1 MMMKKMKTRI
11 IMLFFPVALLL
22 ASGCGGERP
31 SAPDGDGIISLVI
44 VDTTGT
50 LPGAVPGEP
59 AVVSGAVVSLQ
70 SNSHEHVEVTESDGG
85 GAAAFAALP
94 AGDYTLFA
102 RRELLGA
109 QKKVFTGF
117 TELHVTGTEMVTD
130 TIYVSVVTV
139 NALMI
144 NEIYY
149 CGGDYS
155 KYYFFDQFVEI
166 FNSSQDTLYLDG
178 CILTRNMPTI
188 DPEIEV
194 IDHVRALYAFQFPG
208 TPVTGREHPI
218 YPGQYV
224 LVAADAID
232 HSIWAK
238 ALDLSGADWEFFN
251 PLGSDYDV
259 PGVPNV
265 TSIHP
270 DSRTDFM
277 INLVHNAVVFAT
289 GEEYAFESYINSAG
303 YERTRVTLPLYTVI
317 DGVEYAPTSDRT
329 KELTMRVD
337 AGFAGLGCT
346 KYSGQS
352 TERREIGF
360 DINNSTFGFVLISPP
375 TPGYTHVQQVP

>member
-1 MMMKKMKTRI
+1 MMKKIKMRI
-11 IMLFFPVALLL
+11 TISLLSALFLL
-22 ASGCGGERP
+22 AAGCGGERP
-31 SAPDGDGIISLVI
+31 QVPDGDGIISLVI

-59 AVVSGAVVSLQ
+59 AIVTGAAVSLQ
-70 SNSHEHVEVTESDGG
+70 SRTHEHVDVTESDAYGMAG
-85 GAAAFAALP
+85 FAALP
-94 AGDYTLFA
+94 AGEYSLFA
-102 RRELLGA
+102 RRELPSGA

-117 TELHVTGTEMVTD
+117 IDLDITGAEMVSD
-130 TIYVSVVTV
+130 TIYVSIVTV
-139 NALMI
+139 NSLMI
-144 NEIYY
+144 NEILY

-155 KYYFFDQFVEI
+155 KFYFYDQFVELY
-166 FNSSQDTLYLDG
+166 NSSQDTLYLDG

-188 DPEIEV
+188 DPDIEW

-208 TPVTGREHPI
+208 TPVTGREYPI

-224 LVAADAID
+224 VVAADAID
-232 HSIWAK
+232 HSQWAN
-238 ALDLSGADWEFFN
+238 AIDLSGADWEFFN
-251 PLGSDYDV
+251 PLGSDYAV

-270 DSRTDFM
+270 ESRPDFM
-277 INLVHNAVVFAT
+277 INLVHNAVVFTT
-289 GEEYAFESYINSAG
+289 GEEYAYESYVDRNG
-303 YERTRVTLPLYTVI
+303 YEHIRVTLPLYTVI
-317 DGVEYAPTSDRT
+317 DGVEYAPNAEKT

-360 DINNSTFGFVLISPP
+360 DINNSTFGFTLISPP
-375 TPGYTHVQQVP
+375 TPGYTHVK

>member
-1 MMMKKMKTRI
+1 MMKKMMTRKI
-11 IMLFFPVALLL
+11 ISFLPAALLL
-22 ASGCGGERP
+22 TAGCGGERP
-31 SAPDGDGIISLVI
+31 SAPDGEGIISVVI

-50 LPGAVPGEP
+50 LPGAVPGE
-59 AVVSGAVVSLQ
+59 ATVVSGAAVSLQ
-70 SNSHEHVEVTESDGG
+70 SRSHEYVEVTESNDGG
-85 GAAAFAALP
+85 TAGFYALP
-94 AGDYTLFA
+94 AGDYSLFA

-117 TELHVTGTEMVTD
+117 TELHVSGAEMVTD
-130 TIYVSVVTV
+130 TIYVSTVTV
-139 NALMI
+139 NSLMI

-155 KYYFFDQFVEI
+155 KYYFYDQFVELY
-166 FNSSQDTLYLDG
+166 NSSQDTLYLDG
-178 CILTRNMPTI
+178 CILTRNFPTI
-188 DPEIEV
+188 DIDIEG
-194 IDHVRALYAFQFPG
+194 IDYVRALYAFQFPG

-224 LVAADAID
+224 VVAADAVD
-232 HSIWAK
+232 HSRWAD
-238 ALDLSGADWEFFN
+238 AIDLSGADWEFFN

-259 PGVPNV
+259 PGIPNV

-270 DSRTDFM
+270 DNSRDFM
-277 INLVHNAVVFAT
+277 INLVHNAVVFTT
-289 GEEYAFESYINSAG
+289 GEEFAYESYINSAG
-303 YERTRVTLPLYTVI
+303 YERIRIILPLYTVI
-317 DGVEYAPTSDRT
+317 DGVEYAPNSDRT

-360 DINNSTFGFVLISPP
+360 DVNNSTFDFILIPSP
-375 TPGYTHVQQVP
+375 TPGYTHVQ

>member
-1 MMMKKMKTRI
+1 MKKMRTRI
-11 IMLFFPVALLL
+11 TISILSFAFFL
-22 ASGCGGERP
+22 AAGCGGERP

-50 LPGAVPGEP
+50 FPGAVPGEA
-59 AVVSGAVVSLQ
+59 AVVSGAAVSLQ
-70 SNSHEHVEVTESDGG
+70 SRTHEHIDVTESDESGIAG
-85 GAAAFAALP
+85 FAALP
-94 AGDYTLFA
+94 AGEYSLFA
-102 RRELLGA
+102 RRELPSGA

-117 TELHVTGTEMVTD
+117 IDLDVSGAETVSD
-130 TIYVSVVTV
+130 TIYVSIVTV
-139 NALMI
+139 NSLMI
-144 NEIYY
+144 NEILY

-155 KYYFFDQFVEI
+155 KFYFYDQFVELY
-166 FNSSQDTLYLDG
+166 NSSQDTLYLDG

-188 DPEIEV
+188 DPDIEW

-208 TPVTGREHPI
+208 TPVDGREHPI

-224 LVAADAID
+224 VVAADAID
-232 HSIWAK
+232 HSLWAN
-238 ALDLSGADWEFFN
+238 AIDLSGADWEFFN

-270 DSRTDFM
+270 DSGTDFM
-277 INLVHNAVVFAT
+277 INLVHNAVVFTT
-289 GEEYAFESYINSAG
+289 GEEFAYESYINSAG
-303 YERTRVTLPLYTVI
+303 YERIRVTLPLYTVI
-317 DGVEYAPTSDRT
+317 DGVEYAPDADRT
-329 KELTMRVD
+329 KELTMRID

-360 DINNSTFGFVLISPP
+360 DVNNSTFDFILISTP
-375 TPGYTHVQQVP
+375 TPGYTHVQ